1 MDKIIFKDITT
12 SALGFGCTKLTD
24 HYSRKEALY
33 CLETCLD
40 SGITHFDTARMYGFG
55 ESEIILGDF
64 LKNLKNKRDKV
75 TITTKIGIDP
85 LALPT
90 HSQFMMKLAKD
101 IVNRLPAVKKMISK
115 RTDVFVHRPS
125 LTADIAKKHLA
136 ESLTKL
142 KTDYIDILLLHEF
155 DVATANKEELISFF
169 KEKINA
175 GVVRHV
181 GLGSFFEF
189 IKDDFQNL
197 NIVYDVIQTDN
208 SLLNPNIEQLG
219 SKFQENHLTIAFSIF
234 KDFKTIQKFAE
245 KCATQ
250 MEKNQRFVQKLK
262 KETQIDLS
270 ADKLDKNINRL
281 IIDFMKYTHA
291 SGINI
296 FTSTNPQNIKN
307 NVTEW
312 ENPTYSREQVL
323 KFVSTWSSYTDELFN
338 NAGTKISQ
346 SAQLTAHSS

>member
-1 MDKIIFKDITT
+1 MDKTIFKDITT

-33 CLETCLD
+33 SLETCLD

-64 LKNLKNKRDKV
+64 LKNKRDKV

-125 LTADIAKKHLA
+125 LTAEIAKKHLA
-136 ESLTKL
+136 ESLIKL

-169 KEKINA
+169 GEKINA

-208 SLLNPNIEQLG
+208 SILNPNIEQLG
-219 SKFQENHLTIAFSIF
+219 SKSPENHLTIAFSIF
-234 KDFKTIQKFAE
+234 KDLKTIQKFA
-245 KCATQ
+245 K
-250 MEKNQRFVQKLK
+250 KNPRFVQKLK

-296 FTSTNPQNIKN
+296 FTSTNSQNIKN

-312 ENPTYSREQVL
+312 ENPTFSREQVL
-323 KFVSTWSSYTDELFN
+323 KFVSTWSSCTDELSN
-338 NAGTKISQ
+338 NAETKMAQ
-346 SAQLTAHSS
+346 NAQLTAHSS